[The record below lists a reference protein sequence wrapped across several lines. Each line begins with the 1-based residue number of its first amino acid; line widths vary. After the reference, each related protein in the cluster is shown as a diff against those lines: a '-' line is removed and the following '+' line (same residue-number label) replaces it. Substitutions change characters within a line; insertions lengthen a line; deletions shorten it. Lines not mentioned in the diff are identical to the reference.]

1 MSIVTV
7 RRGLT
12 IGLLALLASAC
23 ATSPTGRSQFLLVPP
38 VVAIEA
44 SEAAYVDT
52 VAQLRD
58 ERQLLNDPQLAAR
71 VRVTAG
77 RVVAAA
83 VTQYPHTADWDWS
96 VALIDDPDTVN
107 AWCMAGGRMA
117 IYSGIVY
124 KLGLTDDE
132 LANVFGHEVS
142 HAIANHT
149 AERMSMALVTELGL
163 LAFAAKNEDPETRLA
178 MEMAATLAVNLPNS
192 RAGETEADRMGI
204 ELAAQA
210 REMGEVRVLA
220 TRVEV
225 EEAGA
230 LRTLADN
237 LREHLGSGLGVVG
250 TVLNGKV
257 SLIAVVTPD
266 LIETRGLKAGD
277 IVKRVAR
284 LVGGSGGGKPHLA
297 QAGGKDAEKL
307 DQALAA
313 VPGIVKE
320 LLAE

>member
-83 VTQYPHTADWDWS
+83 VKQYPHTAAWDWS
-96 VALIDDPDTVN
+96 VALIDEPDTVN

-163 LAFAAKNEDPETRLA
+163 LAVAAKNEDPETRLA
-178 MEMAATLAVNLPNS
+178 MEVAATLAVNLPNS

-204 ELAAQA
+204 ELAARA
-210 REMGEVRVLA
+210 GYDPA
-220 TRVEV
+220 
-225 EEAGA
+225 AGA
-230 LRTLADN
+230 
-237 LREHLGSGLGVVG
+237 
-250 TVLNGKV
+250 
-257 SLIAVVTPD
+257 SLW
-266 LIETRGLKAGD
+266 LKMEEE
-277 IVKRVAR
+277 
-284 LVGGSGGGKPHLA
+284 GGSNPLQFLSTHPSPDNRREALL
-297 QAGGKDAEKL
+297 DLEKQVRPL
-307 DQALAA
+307 MPA
-313 VPGIVKE
+313 VPPAPYPIEV
-320 LLAE
+320 LTAY

>member
-7 RRGLT
+7 FHGLT
-12 IGLLALLASAC
+12 VALLALLASAC

-38 VVAIEA
+38 VVAIEV

-96 VALIDDPDTVN
+96 VALIDAPDTVN

-163 LAFAAKNEDPETRLA
+163 LAVAANNEDPETRLA
-178 MEMAATLAVNLPNS
+178 MEVAATLAVTLPNS
-192 RAGETEADRMGI
+192 RAGESEADRMGI
-204 ELAAQA
+204 ELAARA
-210 REMGEVRVLA
+210 GYDPA
-220 TRVEV
+220 
-225 EEAGA
+225 AGA
-230 LRTLADN
+230 
-237 LREHLGSGLGVVG
+237 
-250 TVLNGKV
+250 
-257 SLIAVVTPD
+257 SLW
-266 LIETRGLKAGD
+266 LKMEEE
-277 IVKRVAR
+277 
-284 LVGGSGGGKPHLA
+284 GGSNPLQFLSTHPSPDNRRSALL
-297 QAGGKDAEKL
+297 DLEKQVRPL
-307 DQALAA
+307 MPA
-313 VPGIVKE
+313 VPPAPYPIVV
-320 LLAE
+320 LTAY

>member
-7 RRGLT
+7 CRGLT

-83 VTQYPHTADWDWS
+83 VTQYPHTAAWDWS
-96 VALIDDPDTVN
+96 VALIDEPDTVN

-163 LAFAAKNEDPETRLA
+163 LAVAANNDDPETRLA
-178 MEMAATLAVNLPNS
+178 VEVAAVLAVTLPNS
-192 RAGETEADRMGI
+192 RAGEIEADRMGI
-204 ELAAQA
+204 ELAARA
-210 REMGEVRVLA
+210 GYDPA
-220 TRVEV
+220 
-225 EEAGA
+225 AGA
-230 LRTLADN
+230 
-237 LREHLGSGLGVVG
+237 
-250 TVLNGKV
+250 
-257 SLIAVVTPD
+257 SLW
-266 LIETRGLKAGD
+266 LKMEEE
-277 IVKRVAR
+277 
-284 LVGGSGGGKPHLA
+284 GGSNPLQFLSTHPSPDNRRSALL
-297 QAGGKDAEKL
+297 DLEKQVRPL
-307 DQALAA
+307 IPA
-313 VPGIVKE
+313 VPPAPYPIEV
-320 LLAE
+320 LTAY

>member
-1 MSIVTV
+1 MSVLAV
-7 RRGLT
+7 RRKLSVA
-12 IGLLALLASAC
+12 LLALLAGAC
-23 ATSPTGRSQFLLVPP
+23 ATSPTGRRQLLLVPP

-44 SEAAYVDT
+44 SAAAYVDT

-117 IYSGIVY
+117 LYSGIVY

-149 AERMSMALVTELGL
+149 AERMSMALITEVGL
-163 LAFAAKNEDPETRLA
+163 AAVAANNDDPETRLA
-178 MEMAATLAVNLPNS
+178 VELAAQIAVALPNS

-204 ELAAQA
+204 ELAARA
-210 REMGEVRVLA
+210 GYDPA
-220 TRVEV
+220 
-225 EEAGA
+225 AGA
-230 LRTLADN
+230 
-237 LREHLGSGLGVVG
+237 
-250 TVLNGKV
+250 
-257 SLIAVVTPD
+257 SLW
-266 LIETRGLKAGD
+266 LKMEEE
-277 IVKRVAR
+277 
-284 LVGGSGGGKPHLA
+284 GGSNPLQFLSSHPSP
-297 QAGGKDAEKL
+297 DNRRE
-307 DQALAA
+307 ALLNLERQVRPLMPAMPPEPYPIEVLTA
-313 VPGIVKE
+313 Y
-320 LLAE
+320 

>member
-1 MSIVTV
+1 MSVVTV
-7 RRGLT
+7 RRGLSVA
-12 IGLLALLASAC
+12 LLALLISAC
-23 ATSPTGRSQFLLVPP
+23 ATSPTGRRQLLLIPP

-44 SEAAYVDT
+44 SAAAYVDT

-58 ERQLLNDPQLAAR
+58 EQQLLNDPRLAAR

-117 IYSGIVY
+117 LHSGIVY

-149 AERMSMALVTELGL
+149 AERMSTALVTEVGL
-163 LAFAAKNEDPETRLA
+163 LAVAANNDDSETRLA
-178 MEMAATLAVNLPNS
+178 VEVAAMLAVTLPNS

-204 ELAAQA
+204 ELAARA
-210 REMGEVRVLA
+210 GYDPA
-220 TRVEV
+220 
-225 EEAGA
+225 AGA
-230 LRTLADN
+230 
-237 LREHLGSGLGVVG
+237 
-250 TVLNGKV
+250 
-257 SLIAVVTPD
+257 SLW
-266 LIETRGLKAGD
+266 LKMEEG
-277 IVKRVAR
+277 
-284 LVGGSGGGKPHLA
+284 GGSNPLQFLSTHPSP
-297 QAGGKDAEKL
+297 DNRR
-307 DQALAA
+307 QALLDLERQVRPLMPAA
-313 VPGIVKE
+313 PPEPYPIEV
-320 LLAE
+320 LTAY